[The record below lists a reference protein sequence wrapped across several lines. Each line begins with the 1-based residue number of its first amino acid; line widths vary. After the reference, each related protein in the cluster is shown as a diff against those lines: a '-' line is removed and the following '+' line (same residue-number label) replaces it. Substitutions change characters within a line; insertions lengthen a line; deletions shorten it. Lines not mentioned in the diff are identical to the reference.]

1 MYSRNSTFMFTFS
14 YTLHGLC
21 EFTPDSHSLLKPVRV
36 PVTHAIALSVQLIG
50 SFYDI
55 PILSKS

>member
-1 MYSRNSTFMFTFS
+1 MFTFS